1 MKTAIDFYERG
12 KLKEANADE
21 YNRSS
26 YYSKNRFICPECGEP
41 VHLTGS
47 KYANFFS
54 HYKKTDISAECER
67 RVDAIPSSSLYQ
79 RMGLPLYLRYEGKEY
94 FRLYIGF
101 RKMSV
106 SLMRIA
112 RECNA
117 LVVLDGKTKYRVS
130 DERFSSKETTLIGID
145 YIPMYG
151 RNYSITY
158 LPEKMESLLS
168 ENWSDYADGFS
179 FDGAIFTVTEQGG
192 KKIRHGDTISCDTEY
207 YWVRRQPTL
216 PAFVPGINMQ
226 KVGVLG
232 LKDNKWYVYKGYFT
246 SSIIDSQYETLC
258 QYLRNNLKV
267 YLLEKK
273 PEFVPM
279 WPPVIMYE
287 DGYVVDENVKTVYG
301 YISSGNEEPKVYEF
315 KGNRALYNELFID
328 DKVTRVYMDTSE
340 TVINIDRKY
349 ISNGVLLTKERILY
363 VSQNADIIVK
373 NGGES
378 QVIEGIK
385 EIKSSGIQISGNN
398 VFDVIVIH
406 ENGEVKNNTGLIEI
420 QVDNLSQNDTILII
434 QSKRLLG
441 ILYNESIETVE
452 NNRSDFESIWKCIV
466 LNQNKEF
473 IKIPFEIRKR
483 LVSLLNGNEKLDRE
497 IQRLLKA
504 NLISK
509 PVISLLELEG
519 NYGRN

>member
-1 MKTAIDFYERG
+1 MKIAIDFYERG

-26 YYSKNRFICPECGEP
+26 YYSRNRFICPECGEP

-47 KYANFFS
+47 KYSNFFS

-67 RVDAIPSSSLYQ
+67 RVDAISSSSLYQ
-79 RMGLPLYLRYEGKEY
+79 RMGLPLYLRCEGKKY

-101 RKMSV
+101 RKIPA
-106 SLMRIA
+106 SLMTIA
-112 RECNA
+112 MECNA
-117 LVVLDGKTKYRVS
+117 FVVLDGKTKYRIS
-130 DERFSSKETTLIGID
+130 DERFSTKEKTLLGLD
-145 YIPMYG
+145 YIPVYG
-151 RNYSITY
+151 RNYSIAY
-158 LPEKMESLLS
+158 SPEKMEALLS

-192 KKIRHGDTISCDTEY
+192 KKVRHGDTISCDTEY
-207 YWVRRQPTL
+207 YWVRRQPML
-216 PAFVPGINMQ
+216 PDFISGINME
-226 KVGVLG
+226 KVGILG
-232 LKDNKWYVYKGYFT
+232 LKDNKWYVYKGYFA

-267 YLLEKK
+267 HLLEKK

-279 WPPVIMYE
+279 WPPMIKYE
-287 DGYVVDENVKTVYG
+287 DGYVVDEKVKTVYG

-315 KGNRALYNELFID
+315 KGNSALYNELFIN
-328 DKVTRVYMDTSE
+328 DKVARVYMDANE
-340 TVINIDRKY
+340 IVINIDRKY
-349 ISNGVLLTKERILY
+349 ISNGVVLIKEKILY
-363 VSQNADIIVK
+363 VSQNTDIIIK
-373 NGGES
+373 NDGES

-385 EIKSSGIQISGNN
+385 RIKSSGIQISGNN

-406 ENGEVKNNTGLIEI
+406 ENGKAENNTGLIEI
-420 QVDNLSQNDTILII
+420 QIDNLSHDDVVLIV

-441 ILYNESIETVE
+441 ILYNEGIQTTA
-452 NNRSDFESIWKCIV
+452 NNIFDFESIWKCIV
-466 LNQNKEF
+466 VNQNKEF
-473 IKIPFEIRKR
+473 IKIPFEIRKK
-483 LVSLLNGNEKLDRE
+483 LVQLLNGNEKLDRE
-497 IQRLLKA
+497 IRRLLKE

-509 PVISLLELEG
+509 PVMSLLESEG